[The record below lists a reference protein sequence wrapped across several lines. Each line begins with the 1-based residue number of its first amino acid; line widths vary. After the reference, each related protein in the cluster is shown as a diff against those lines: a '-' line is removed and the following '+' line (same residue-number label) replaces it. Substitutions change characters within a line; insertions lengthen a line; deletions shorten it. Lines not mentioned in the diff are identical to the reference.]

1 VGVINIIWKQLNTKW
16 FTVFIFLLFSVIYFS
31 KSDHRFGWTSK
42 EPKIDQP
49 IMSDG
54 SGYYAYLPQ
63 WYIYHTSNFDFQAEI
78 VEKYKSNQFTFNP
91 YSSPLTG
98 NHCNKYYPGTAIA
111 MTPFFFIAHMQAG
124 IQGVEQDGYSRP
136 YLLWANIAGI
146 AYFLLGCI
154 ACFLLFRS
162 YKIERFWALVGIFVL
177 AFATN
182 LSFYT
187 NVYVPFSHVY
197 SFAAIAWFIYV
208 ARKWGQL
215 GETKHLLYLS
225 ALLGLIF
232 LIRPTNVMIVII
244 LPFMCESTAVFF
256 QRVKSFFTIK
266 GSVRLLSALLIFG
279 AFVGFQLWNVYDQS
293 GEMALNTYKAE
304 GFDNLSHP
312 EVWNV
317 LFSWSKGLFIF
328 APVLLLVFPGLWILY
343 KKERRL
349 FWGFLVFFSFFTYI
363 TASWW
368 CWWYGGGLGMRPFID
383 VFAVLILPIVF
394 LIQHSKNIIRF
405 LLLGVIVLTTW
416 MYHVYDF
423 QMRNNILH
431 FDKMTKEQFMTVFM
445 QDGLRYG
452 WCLHLDFDTLPDQIK
467 PLPLKAS
474 FLVYGKPISPQHS
487 TYDGAVYGDEPYI
500 GMSLKSYIP
509 KYGGEFI
516 GAKISADVQIIS
528 PETNPIFETTLF
540 KDGAELKK
548 YNQFVGV
555 QIDEVNKWQTVHL
568 DIDPKVKLNDY
579 DSLSI
584 HFFEGNRSVNAR
596 NFKASFY
603 YYK

>member
-1 VGVINIIWKQLNTKW
+1 MLKVIWKQLNAKW
-16 FTVFIFLLFSVIYFS
+16 LTVFLLLLFSTIYFY
-31 KSDHRFGWTSK
+31 KSNDRFGWTSN

-49 IMSDG
+49 IVADG

-63 WYIYHTSNFDFQAEI
+63 WYIYQTSNFDFQADI
-78 VEKYKSNQFTFNP
+78 FEKYRNDQFNFDP

-111 MTPFFFIAHMQAG
+111 MTPFFFFAHLQAG
-124 IQGVEQDGYSRP
+124 IQGIDQDGYSRP

-162 YKIERFWALVGIFVL
+162 YKIERFWSLVGIFIL

-182 LSFYT
+182 LSFYA
-187 NVYVPFSHVY
+187 NVYIPYSHVF
-197 SFAAIAWFIYV
+197 SFAVIAWFIYV
-208 ARKWGQL
+208 ARIWGQF
-215 GETKHLLYLS
+215 GKTKHLLLLS
-225 ALLGLIF
+225 ALLGFVF

-256 QRVKSFFTIK
+256 QRLKSFFTIK
-266 GSVRLLSALLIFG
+266 GCVPLLSSILLFG
-279 AFVGFQLWNVYDQS
+279 LFVGFQLWNVYDQS
-293 GEMALNTYKAE
+293 GEIALNTYKAE
-304 GFDNLSHP
+304 GFDNLAHP

-328 APVLLLVFPGLWILY
+328 APVLFLVFPGLWILF

-349 FWGFLVFFSFFTYI
+349 FWGFLVFFTFYTYI

-394 LIQHSKNIIRF
+394 LIQHSKNIVRSF
-405 LLLGVIVLTTW
+405 LLGIIVLTTW
-416 MYHVYDF
+416 MYQVYEF
-423 QMRNNILH
+423 QMCNYILH
-431 FDKMTKEQFMTVFM
+431 YDRITKEQFMTVFM
-445 QDGLRYG
+445 KEDLRYS
-452 WCLHLDFDTLPDQIK
+452 WYMHLDYDTLPVNINSLQLK
-467 PLPLKAS
+467 LP
-474 FLVYGKPISPQHS
+474 FLVHGNPINQKDSLYSGKI
-487 TYDGAVYGDEPYI
+487 YGDEPII
-500 GMSLKSYIP
+500 GKSLKYLSP
-509 KYGGEFI
+509 QYGDGFI
-516 GAKISADVQIIS
+516 GAKVRADVKIVF
-528 PETNPIFETTLF
+528 PETNPIFETALY
-540 KDGAELKK
+540 KNGVEIKK
-548 YNQFVGV
+548 YNQFLGV
-555 QIDEVNKWQTVHL
+555 QINAVNKWQTVNL

-584 HFFEGNRSVNAR
+584 RFFEGGKRVYAR
-596 NFKASFY
+596 NFKASFFY
-603 YYK
+603 Y